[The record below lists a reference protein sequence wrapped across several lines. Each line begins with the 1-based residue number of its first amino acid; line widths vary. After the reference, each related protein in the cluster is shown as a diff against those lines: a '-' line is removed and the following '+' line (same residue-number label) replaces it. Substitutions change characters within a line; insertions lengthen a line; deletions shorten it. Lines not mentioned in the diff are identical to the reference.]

1 MDELLSS
8 KMDELLI
15 RLTNRCPGVPFEKQ
29 KCSIV
34 FKTDGFGFSVVQNGE
49 INEPALKS
57 CLRMYKFDK
66 IQDKLIKD
74 GFRGQYAV
82 IAEDDDTVKI
92 FSTETEAIDFIESNP
107 NSFFRRIGCSN
118 ALF

>member
-1 MDELLSS
+1 
-8 KMDELLI
+8 MDELLI
-15 RLTNRCPGVPFEKQ
+15 HLTDLYPGVPFEKQ
-29 KCSIV
+29 DGTIV

-57 CLRMYKFDK
+57 CLRKYKFDK

-74 GFRGQYAV
+74 GFSGRYAV
-82 IAEDDDTVKI
+82 IAEDHSVKI
-92 FSTETEAIDFIESNP
+92 VSTETEAIDLIESNP

>member
-1 MDELLSS
+1 
-8 KMDELLI
+8 MDELLI

-34 FKTDGFGFSVVQNGE
+34 FKTDGIDFSVVQNGE

-57 CLRMYKFDK
+57 YLRMYKFDK

-74 GFRGQYAV
+74 GFSGRYAV
-82 IAEDDDTVKI
+82 IAEDDDSVKF